1 MMPTA
6 DRARL
11 TARSKRTA
19 LGALVALALA
29 APLSAQVGIKV
40 GAKAPGAVVEDVAGK
55 PVDLAAYVG
64 KQPVLI
70 EFWATWCSNCKELEP
85 AMHAAAKKYA
95 GKVRFVGV
103 AVGVNQSANRVKLYA
118 EKHGLPLEVLYDRTG
133 AAADAYDVPA
143 TSYIV
148 VIDRSGKVVY
158 TGLGGDQNIEA
169 ALAKA
174 L

>member
-6 DRARL
+6 DGRRL
-11 TARSKRTA
+11 TARWARMA
-19 LGALVALALA
+19 LGAVLSAALA
-29 APLSAQVGIKV
+29 APLSAQLGIKV
-40 GAKAPGAVVEDVAGK
+40 GAKAPAAVVEDTSGK
-55 PVDLAAYVG
+55 PVDLARYIG
-64 KQPVLI
+64 QGPVLL
-70 EFWATWCSNCKELEP
+70 EFWATWCSNCKALEP

-103 AVGVNQSANRVKLYA
+103 AVGVNQSAERTKLYA
-118 EKHGLPLEVLYDRTG
+118 RKHGLPLEVLYDRTG

-148 VIDRSGKVVY
+148 VIDRTGKVVY
-158 TGLGGDQNIEA
+158 TGLGADQDVEA
-169 ALAKA
+169 ALKKA

>member
-1 MMPTA
+1 MTTDDRRPTT
-6 DRARL
+6 ARWPRVAL
-11 TARSKRTA
+11 TAFVS
-19 LGALVALALA
+19 LALA
-29 APLSAQVGIKV
+29 SPLSAQVGIKV
-40 GAKAPGAVVEDVAGK
+40 GAKAPAAVVEDVAGK
-55 PVDLAAYVG
+55 PVDLASYIG

-85 AMHAAAKKYA
+85 AMHAAARKYA
-95 GKVRFVGV
+95 GKVKLVGV
-103 AVGVNQSANRVKLYA
+103 AVGVNQSAQRVKLYA
-118 EKHGLPLEVLYDRTG
+118 EKHKLPLEVLYDRTG

-158 TGLGGDQNIEA
+158 TGLGGDQNVEA
-169 ALAKA
+169 ALRKA